1 LVTGGGA
8 NNPTLIHRLQKEL
21 PEAEFLS
28 SDDLGFDADIKEALC
43 FAYLGWRSLG
53 GLPGNIPSVTGAKRP
68 VVLGCVSP

>member
-1 LVTGGGA
+1 
-8 NNPTLIHRLQKEL
+8 
-21 PEAEFLS
+21 LS
-28 SDDLGFDADIKEALC
+28 SEDLGFDADIKEALC